1 MAIET
6 LAYTVVER
14 FDDIEIRQYDGY
26 VVAETEVDGD
36 RRAATN
42 EGFRRLA
49 GYIFGSNHGDRKI
62 AMTAPV
68 LQAEGRKIAMT
79 APVLQ
84 QAAGSGAATETG
96 PWLIQFTM
104 PAAYT
109 LDSLPEPI
117 DARVHLR
124 AEPPRRVAAYRY
136 SGGWSTGR
144 YEQKLAQLT
153 DALVRRGLVAVGT
166 PVWARYNPPITP
178 WFLRRNEILVPV
190 AG

>member
-1 MAIET
+1 M
-6 LAYTVVER
+6 
-14 FDDIEIRQYDGY
+14 
-26 VVAETEVDGD
+26 
-36 RRAATN
+36 
-42 EGFRRLA
+42 
-49 GYIFGSNHGDRKI
+49 
-62 AMTAPV
+62 
-68 LQAEGRKIAMT
+68 
-79 APVLQ
+79 LQ
-84 QAAGSGAATETG
+84 QAAGGESTETG

-104 PAAYT
+104 PATYT

-144 YEQKLAQLT
+144 YEQKLKHLT
-153 DALVRRGLVAVGT
+153 DALARRGLVATGA